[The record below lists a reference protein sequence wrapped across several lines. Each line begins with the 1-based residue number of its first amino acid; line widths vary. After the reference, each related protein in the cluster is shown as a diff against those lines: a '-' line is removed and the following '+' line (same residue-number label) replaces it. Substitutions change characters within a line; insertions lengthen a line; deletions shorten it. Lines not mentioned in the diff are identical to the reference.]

1 MVDQLTPTNSKLF
14 ADQSSYPASD
24 TIRSLAQHPFSNWL
38 SRMNLRRKTAVS
50 AIVLTTVP
58 IAAIG
63 MISYVLADR
72 AITQQV
78 VGAQQVAATR
88 SSDLIS
94 RYMAQRYAD
103 IQVLANFPMLTEASL
118 RTPGNSAER
127 NAALDRITQTYSIY
141 SDIALFDLDG
151 NAVLQSGDR
160 INSNQSNQAYFKEAT
175 RANRAVISQP
185 VTAANGKESQ
195 VFLTAPVRDT
205 QSGRTIALIRATL
218 PLEKLSEQLVTYT
231 LIGREYSLIDPTTN
245 RVILTSRP
253 ERFNQ
258 EAPVLFPDFLQMQS
272 ASQVN
277 TRTLNERGRD
287 AFIFSYSPWTK
298 LDNLPDLNWQLML
311 GNSAENAFRPRKT
324 LLLVLGA
331 STAIAAALVAWTA
344 ALLSNRLTR
353 RIVSVA
359 KAVQRIG
366 QGQLDT
372 RLRVSGDDEI
382 TLLGSNINYMAGQ
395 LQKLIFEQT
404 QTSQNLHRLNEATF
418 NIRKILDFNM
428 ILQAGVNEVRKL
440 IDVDRAIVYLFDEN
454 WKGQIFAESVGLEF
468 PAALGA
474 YIYDPCFSEHF
485 VEKYRKGHVQII
497 SNIHDA
503 EIDACYRGQLE
514 AFQVKANIVAP
525 MVVEGNLIGLLVGH
539 HCAAPHY
546 WESWEIN
553 LFTQISVHLGN
564 ALEQVRLT
572 EQRQKVTSIQALAEE
587 RQHTQEALQSQ
598 LLQLLRHVERAAM
611 GDLTVRADVTT
622 GEIGTVA
629 DFFNSIVE
637 NLQHLVGQVKQ
648 VSLQVN
654 SSLGHHE
661 HAVRDL
667 AQDALKQSE
676 ETSATLDSVQQ
687 MMQSIKAVAQSAQ
700 RAAEVSRSASITAE
714 NGGVAMDRTVQQI
727 LGLRTT
733 IGDTAKKVKRLGESS
748 QQISKAV
755 SLINQITVQ
764 TNLLAINAG
773 IEAARAGDESQG
785 FAAIAEE
792 VAALASRAADATHE
806 IEQLVAD
813 IQRETTQVVEA
824 MEQGTTQVVEGT
836 RYVENAKQSLEQIVA
851 VSHQIDHLVQSIS
864 IATVSQVETSHT
876 ITNLMQDIAQIAE
889 RTSDSSVEVSNSLRE
904 TVEIAQELQQ
914 SVGTFKVN

>member
-1 MVDQLTPTNSKLF
+1 MVDQLSSTNSKLF
-14 ADQSSYPASD
+14 TQPSYLAADP
-24 TIRSLAQHPFSNWL
+24 TRSPVQPPFSNWL
-38 SRMNLRRKTAVS
+38 NRMSLRQKTAIS
-50 AIVLTTVP
+50 AVVLSTVP

-63 MISYVLADR
+63 MMSYFLADR

-78 VGAQQVAATR
+78 TGAQQLAATR
-88 SSDLIS
+88 LSDLVS

-103 IQVLANFPMLTEASL
+103 IQVLANSVPLTEASL
-118 RTPGNSAER
+118 RNPANLAER
-127 NAALDRITQTYSIY
+127 NAALNRIVQAYSIY
-141 SDIALFDLDG
+141 SEIAVFDLDG
-151 NAVLQSGDR
+151 NVVLQTGDR
-160 INSNQSNQAYFKEAT
+160 IAANPSSQAYFKEAI
-175 RANRAVISQP
+175 RANRAAVSQP
-185 VTAANGKESQ
+185 ALTADGKGSQ
-195 VFLTAPVRDT
+195 VFLTAPVRDN
-205 QSGRTIALIRATL
+205 QSGRTIAIIRTTL
-218 PLEKLSEQLVTYT
+218 PLDKLSDQLVTYT
-231 LIGREYSLIDPTTN
+231 LIGREYSLIDPATN

-258 EAPVLFPDFLQMQS
+258 EAPVLFPEFSQMQAS
-272 ASQVN
+272 SQVN

-287 AFIFSYSPWTK
+287 AYIFSYSPWTK
-298 LDNLPDLNWQLML
+298 LENLPDLNWQLML
-311 GNSAENAFRPRKT
+311 GNSSENAFKARKT

-331 STAIAAALVAWTA
+331 STAIAAALVAWIA

-372 RLRVSGDDEI
+372 RLRVIGDDEI

-418 NIRKILDFNM
+418 NIRKTLDANM

-440 IDVDRAIVYLFDEN
+440 IDVDRSIVYLFDEN
-454 WKGQIFAESVGLEF
+454 WKGRIVAESVGLEF
-468 PAALGA
+468 PAALGTH
-474 YIYDPCFSEHF
+474 IYDPCFPEHF
-485 VEKYRKGHVQII
+485 VEKYRKGHVQTIP
-497 SNIHDA
+497 NIDDTQ
-503 EIDACYRGQLE
+503 IDACYRGQLE

-525 MVVEGNLIGLLVGH
+525 MVVEGHLIGLLVGH

-553 LFTQISVHLGN
+553 LFTQIAVHLGN
-564 ALEQVRLT
+564 ALEQVKLT
-572 EQRQKVTSIQALAEE
+572 EQRQKVSSIQALAEE

-611 GDLTVRADVTT
+611 GDLTVRAEVTT

-648 VSLQVN
+648 AATQVN

-667 AQDALKQSE
+667 AQDALKQAE

-687 MMQSIKAVAQSAQ
+687 MMQSIEAVAQSAQ
-700 RAAEVSRSASITAE
+700 KAAEVSRSASITAE
-714 NGGVAMDRTVQQI
+714 NGGAAMDLTVQQI
-727 LGLRTT
+727 LGLRHT

-806 IEQLVAD
+806 IEQLVAV
-813 IQRETTQVVEA
+813 IQRETSDVVEA
-824 MEQGTTQVVEGT
+824 MEEGTTQVVEGT
-836 RYVENAKQSLEQIVA
+836 RFVENAKQSLEQIVA
-851 VSHQIDHLVQSIS
+851 VSHQIDQLVQSIS

-904 TVEIAQELQQ
+904 TVDIAQELQQ
-914 SVGTFKVN
+914 SVGTFKVH